1 MSKPTSELHSQYRG
15 HFELSREVVYLNAA
29 YMGPMPLRAAQSGI
43 AAIEKRSRR
52 YWQTSA
58 TEFFDASEDLRAEVA
73 KLWNARAD
81 NIALVPSVSYGV
93 ETAAKNIHLAEGD
106 EILIPAEDFPSN
118 VYPWMEVAKK
128 TGAKLIT
135 VPRPADFN
143 WAQAMS
149 EAMTDRTKLVSAPV
163 SDWSDGTHFDLVQIE
178 KACRARGAALIV
190 DVSQSFGAVP
200 FDVTKIDPDFVVSVG
215 YKWQLGPYG
224 LAYLYVANRWLNG
237 TPLEN
242 NWITRSGSE
251 DFSRLV
257 EYKDAYQQG
266 ARRFDAGERTQFHLT
281 PMALESLRLLSEI
294 SVPQIHAHVKSLT
307 ETLHSGLRDLRF
319 EIAPRE
325 ASCGHMIGARHERLA
340 NMATLA
346 ARLKTKNVFVS
357 ARGSAL
363 RISPHLYNDTED
375 VTRFLS
381 TLEGELRGWVAER

>member
-1 MSKPTSELHSQYRG
+1 MSKLPSDLQNQFRS

-29 YMGPMPLRAAQSGI
+29 YMGPLPLRAAKAGI
-43 AAIEKRSRR
+43 AAIEKRSHQC
-52 YWQTSA
+52 WQTAS
-58 TEFFDASEDLRAEVA
+58 TDFFDPSEDLRAEVA
-73 KLWNARAD
+73 KLWSARAD

-93 ETAAKNIHLAEGD
+93 ETAAKNIQFSEGD

-135 VPRPADFN
+135 VPRPENYN
-143 WAQAMS
+143 WAQAMI
-149 EAMTDRTKLVSAPV
+149 EAMSERTKLVSAPV
-163 SDWSDGTHFDLVQIE
+163 CDWSDGTYFDLAQIV
-178 KACRARGAALIV
+178 KACRARRAALIV

-242 NWITRSGSE
+242 NWITRAGSE

-266 ARRFDAGERTQFHLT
+266 ARRFDGGERTQFHLT
-281 PMALESLRLLSEI
+281 PMALGALQLLSEV
-294 SVPQIHAHVKSLT
+294 SVPQIHSHVQTLT

-363 RISPHLYNDTED
+363 RISPHLYNDAED
-375 VTRFLS
+375 VARFL
-381 TLEGELRGWVAER
+381 TVLEGELRGWVGER